1 MSPWQ
6 LLELEPGSSEADI
19 RKAWKRLARKHHPDL
34 NPGDPQA
41 EARFKQLSAAYEQLL
56 AGGFVPSRR
65 QGFDDDQLATLEWI
79 VEIQLRSL
87 KTERIP
93 AWVQRYGSGPVLL
106 RTLMDN
112 LVELDQL
119 EGRPAS
125 WWTRRSLRGVLGGLQ
140 AGVAVRGPR
149 WRLVMIEPHYGGG
162 VSVLISLPALEA
174 QGPWDED
181 ELREV
186 VQKALTAGVVAALPV
201 LLKVSGVPLQLDEAR
216 RLERAQTGRRRFWQL
231 VWLGVALL
239 TVLFIGGALLGL
251 G

>member
-1 MSPWQ
+1 
-6 LLELEPGSSEADI
+6 
-19 RKAWKRLARKHHPDL
+19 
-34 NPGDPQA
+34 
-41 EARFKQLSAAYEQLL
+41 
-56 AGGFVPSRR
+56 
-65 QGFDDDQLATLEWI
+65 
-79 VEIQLRSL
+79 
-87 KTERIP
+87 
-93 AWVQRYGSGPVLL
+93 
-106 RTLMDN
+106 
-112 LVELDQL
+112 
-119 EGRPAS
+119 
-125 WWTRRSLRGVLGGLQ
+125 
-140 AGVAVRGPR
+140 
-149 WRLVMIEPHYGGG
+149 MIEPHYGGG